1 LVPHGDIWLA
11 QTILSLRYLVCPNL
25 ILYPDQPTLT
35 QVRPATPS
43 QPTQEATSPATDVRP
58 EHPVRTPRDHQ
69 HSAADAPLVDFERA
83 VAAVMRLLADRDTLG
98 DIAARSGHDL
108 PPASWSLLEYL
119 DGYGPL
125 RVSDI
130 AACHGVDI
138 SSITPRLK
146 SLERAGL
153 VERRA
158 LASDARVSLIVI
170 TTSGRQALEAVHA
183 ARREIIS
190 DALGDIEI
198 PRITAATEVL
208 QCVADHISVVAER
221 VDARSAKALPA

>member
-1 LVPHGDIWLA
+1 
-11 QTILSLRYLVCPNL
+11 
-25 ILYPDQPTLT
+25 
-35 QVRPATPS
+35 
-43 QPTQEATSPATDVRP
+43 
-58 EHPVRTPRDHQ
+58 
-69 HSAADAPLVDFERA
+69 
-83 VAAVMRLLADRDTLG
+83 MRLLADRDTLG

-153 VERRA
+153 VERQA
-158 LASDARVSLIVI
+158 MVSDARVSLIVI
-170 TTSGRQALEAVHA
+170 TATGRQALEAVHA
-183 ARREIIS
+183 ARREIIR
-190 DALGDIEI
+190 DALDDTAA
-198 PRITAATEVL
+198 PRIAAATEVL
-208 QCVADHISVVAER
+208 QCIADHMSAVAGR
-221 VDARSAKALPA
+221 VFARQRDAAPR